1 MDGFETCRKLKAN
14 DATRNIPIIFIT
26 GKTEQTEIVEGFSAG
41 WEEFITK
48 PFKIAEVRNRVRTHL
63 LLSDQKDQKSFE
75 GEARPR
81 GYWRTKG
88 NDCRW

>member
-41 WEEFITK
+41 
-48 PFKIAEVRNRVRTHL
+48 
-63 LLSDQKDQKSFE
+63 
-75 GEARPR
+75 
-81 GYWRTKG
+81 
-88 NDCRW
+88 